1 MTIDEIISKLEEK
14 HTATLNEYGRG
25 HENNKVMQ
33 MYRTQMKDTIELISQ
48 LKEVQEE
55 VVNISKELEAAN
67 KELATVRK
75 LYRSFASEVE

>member
-14 HTATLNEYGRG
+14 HTETLNEYSRG

-48 LKEVQEE
+48 LKEAEQGVI
-55 VVNISKELEAAN
+55 NIYRELEAAK
-67 KELATVRK
+67 KELARVKKR
-75 LYRSFASEVE
+75 RSLAGEVE